1 MLLVSGLHSSKS
13 ASNSRA
19 NRGRN
24 QEVSGECPFLA
35 GEVAFAFV
43 TNLQKEGDQKH
54 LKTVSTPKHFL
65 AYDLEGHNAQ
75 ASPVGAS
82 GGESCTACC
91 DIDAVHK
98 ACNVSRFNFNAEVSH
113 QDLVS
118 FYLPSWEAAVKRANA
133 HSVMCSFNAVN
144 VSHDIAVVTVASFGK
159 VTATL
164 SLAGPT
170 GLFQQPHG
178 ERRPSRRVRL

>member
-1 MLLVSGLHSSKS
+1 MHSSKS

-43 TNLQKEGDQKH
+43 TNLQKEGDQNH